1 MNSVNLVGRLTRDPE
16 MKTTES
22 GISISNFSIAV
33 NRQFKNKDGEYEAD
47 FINCVAFKHT
57 ADFIQKYF
65 SKGQFIGIT
74 GRIQTRKWQDND
86 GKTRYATEV
95 IVENATF
102 TSGKSETN
110 NTAQFEEVT
119 EPDDELPF

>member
-16 MKTTES
+16 MKTTDS
-22 GISISNFSIAV
+22 SISIASFSIAV

>member
-16 MKTTES
+16 MRTTDS
-22 GISISNFSIAV
+22 GISIASFSIAV

>member
-1 MNSVNLVGRLTRDPE
+1 MNSANLVGRLTRDPE
-16 MKTTES
+16 MRTTDS
-22 GISISNFSIAV
+22 GISIASFSIAV

>member
-16 MKTTES
+16 MRTTDS
-22 GISISNFSIAV
+22 GISIASFSIAV

-102 TSGKSETN
+102 TSGKAETN